1 MIILD
6 NSVISAF
13 CEIGRFELLREILYK
28 LNLRAIIPTTVLKE
42 IIFDD
47 ALLAITTGK
56 TYSDKWIRVVPV
68 NNYAAYLPSL
78 HPGEAGVIALAKQM
92 NGIAA
97 LDDLDARKVSRKENI
112 RLTGTLGILK
122 TGYELCPV
130 KDMQELKTI
139 IQELQAVW
147 FRMSSDLKGEIL
159 DTKKINHLCQS

>member
-28 LNLRAIIPTTVLKE
+28 LNLQAIIPTTVLKE

-68 NNYAAYLPSL
+68 NN
-78 HPGEAGVIALAKQM
+78 
-92 NGIAA
+92 
-97 LDDLDARKVSRKENI
+97 
-112 RLTGTLGILK
+112 
-122 TGYELCPV
+122 
-130 KDMQELKTI
+130 
-139 IQELQAVW
+139 
-147 FRMSSDLKGEIL
+147 
-159 DTKKINHLCQS
+159 

>member
-28 LNLRAIIPTTVLKE
+28 LNLQAIIPTTVLKE

-68 NNYAAYLPSL
+68 NNYAAYLQSL
-78 HPGEAGVIALAKQM
+78 HPGDKYEQESDRVADAVMRMPEPGVQ
-92 NGIAA
+92 
-97 LDDLDARKVSRKENI
+97 RQVEPEEEEE
-112 RLTGTLGILK
+112 TL
-122 TGYELCPV
+122 
-130 KDMQELKTI
+130 
-139 IQELQAVW
+139 
-147 FRMSSDLKGEIL
+147 
-159 DTKKINHLCQS
+159 